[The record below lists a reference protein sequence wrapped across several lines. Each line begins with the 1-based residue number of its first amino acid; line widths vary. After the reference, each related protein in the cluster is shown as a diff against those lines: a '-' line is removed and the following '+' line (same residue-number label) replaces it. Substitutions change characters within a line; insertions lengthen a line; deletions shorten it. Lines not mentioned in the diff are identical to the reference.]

1 MGASVLTAAA
11 MPMCMHAGTGVPMSR
26 DARVVVSGAP
36 VLCVGDPVL
45 VSHCRLDASQGE
57 PPCTSIHTHGSA
69 RITASGRAVAIAAGA
84 ISEPG
89 GWPATVTALQTR
101 VLAG

>member
-1 MGASVLTAAA
+1 MGAPVLTAAA
-11 MPMCMHAGTGVPMSR
+11 MPMCMHAGTGVPIPGA
-26 DARVVVSGAP
+26 ARVLVSGAP
-36 VLCVGDPVL
+36 VLCVGDPIL
-45 VSHCRLDASQGE
+45 VGHCQADASQGSL
-57 PPCTSIHTHGSA
+57 PCTSIHTHGSA

-89 GWPATVTALQTR
+89 GWPASVTATQTR